1 MEWLIALAVLA
12 LIVRVVFFFI
22 YPELDN
28 ALSGYDKETTENDHE
43 HFDKQDGYDIPYQTI
58 QGGTSA
64 GGIAFNNTSNNYG
77 IMQDNFK
84 S

>member
-43 HFDKQDGYDIPYQTI
+43 HFNKQDGYDILSLKKLNLYI
-58 QGGTSA
+58 
-64 GGIAFNNTSNNYG
+64 
-77 IMQDNFK
+77 K
-84 S
+84 SRAKTGFLYT